1 MFENFPY
8 TNFHDLNLD
17 WIIERIMS
25 AYGPDNPP
33 PIGLVLSVNGET
45 GAVVTYKDHIVQLP
59 DVPESLWNIF
69 RLIDNQANGIQFT
82 KNGAAERIQGANRFK
97 IYDEG
102 NPPPGSVPPV
112 SSVDGMTGAVNTWA
126 YTSAPNV
133 MVPQKS
139 LLNSWG
145 IFRTLNNN
153 SFIGITLKYDSVLDT
168 YKAFLAYAP
177 ENGTMT
183 ETELLTSASLPPSG
197 VVSVN
202 GKTGIVTLDGKDI
215 AISAGA
221 VQSIK
226 DVTDALA
233 LAIAG
238 KLAAPAQAGSQ
249 GQVLGLDQN
258 LQPVWMTVQ
267 GQGTTDY
274 TQLTNKPQINSV
286 TLTGNK
292 TLQQL
297 GIQPAPATAGTQ
309 GQVLGLDNQ
318 LQPVWLNQQAGQ
330 LPAPQMG
337 NIVFNNVATGGQG
350 GEQFNFYIVYGK
362 IMLLNFSCQNVS
374 SWADGTSLNICTLP
388 NQLLGYGDDKT
399 YEGICSIDAFSPYTR
414 YLAAMTVSSASGQ
427 VFISNATGNTIPAN
441 SFISGQIVLFLA

>member
-33 PIGLVLSVNGET
+33 PVGLVLSVNGET
-45 GAVVTYKDHIVQLP
+45 GAVVTYKNHIVQLP
-59 DVPESLWNIF
+59 DVPENLWNIF

-82 KNGAAERIQGANRFK
+82 KDGAAERIQGSNRYK

-102 NPPPGSVPPV
+102 NPPPV

-153 SFIGITLKYDSVLDT
+153 SLIGITLKYDSVLDT

-177 ENGTMT
+177 VNGTMT

-202 GKTGIVTLDGKDI
+202 GQTGIVTLDGEDI
-215 AISAGA
+215 AISTGA

-233 LAIAG
+233 TAISG

-258 LQPVWMTVQ
+258 LQPVWMTVE
-267 GQGTTDY
+267 GSGTTDY

-286 TLTGNK
+286 TLEGNK
-292 TLQQL
+292 TLTQL
-297 GIQPAPATAGTQ
+297 GIQPAPAAAGSQ
-309 GQVLGLDNQ
+309 GQVLGLDAN
-318 LQPVWLNQQAGQ
+318 LLPVWLNQQSGQ
-330 LPAPQMG
+330 LLEPQMG
-337 NIVFNNVATGGQG
+337 DIVFSNEVTSGSGGNQN
-350 GEQFNFYIVYGK
+350 NFYIKYGK
-362 IMLLNFSCQNVS
+362 LLVLNFVCQNVAD
-374 SWADGTSLNICTLP
+374 WASGTTINICTLP
-388 NQLLGYGDDKT
+388 DRLLGYGNNKIYQGPALIQTGSPAALYPTT
-399 YEGICSIDAFSPYTR
+399 YGVLTG
-414 YLAAMTVSSASGQ
+414 SGE
-427 VFISNATGNTIPAN
+427 VRVGNVTGSTIPA
-441 SFISGQIVLFLA
+441 SSIIFAQITLFLA